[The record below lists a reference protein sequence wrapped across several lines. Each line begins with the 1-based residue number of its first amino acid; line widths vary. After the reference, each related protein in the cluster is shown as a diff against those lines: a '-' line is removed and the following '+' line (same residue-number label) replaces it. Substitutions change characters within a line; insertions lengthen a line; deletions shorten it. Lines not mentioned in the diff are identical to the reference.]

1 MGLQD
6 FGRRLRQTREARE
19 LSLEDAEQALR
30 IRKRILESFE
40 LGEFEHPSL
49 SVVQIN
55 GFIRNYARWL
65 GLEEDETLEQFE
77 AAKIDDSRRSR
88 RRPAKDKTL
97 PKRSTQELRAVNGGR
112 TITDTH
118 PTLPP
123 VKVKVAPPPVP
134 VAPPGANLRP
144 QRGAGVLTLLLRLVV
159 AVAALAIIAF
169 VGVQIWQSTPTGIVD
184 TGDDNPFA
192 QGPTVP
198 TFTLAPTATRVLPT
212 STAQSIRQTFGG
224 QGVLVTLTMRQR
236 TWLLVTVDQAQ
247 RFVGIARPGEILE
260 YSGISN
266 ITVRASNAEAL
277 DVIYNGQQQQPF
289 GARGQQVDVTFTTT
303 GLQISAG
310 QEPEIAAPA
319 ATAGNEV
326 GTLIAQQTPS
336 PTPGPSPTPTETLPP
351 TETPLPSSTPSVT
364 PLPSATPTASATPPP
379 TATAGPSPTA
389 TAILPPRAAAASP
402 TPTKSG

>member
-6 FGRRLRQTREARE
+6 FGRRLRQSREARE
-19 LSLEDAEQALR
+19 LSLADAEQALR

-65 GLEEDETLEQFE
+65 GLDEDETLEQFE
-77 AAKIDDSRRSR
+77 AAKVDDSRRSR
-88 RRPAKDKTL
+88 RRRKDKTL

-112 TITDTH
+112 SITDTH
-118 PTLPP
+118 PTLVP
-123 VKVKVAPPPVP
+123 VKVKVAPLPAP

-144 QRGAGVLTLLLRLVV
+144 QRGAGVLTLLLRLLV
-159 AVAALAIIAF
+159 AVGALAIIGF
-169 VGVQIWQSTPTGIVD
+169 VGVQIWQSTPTGIVA

-198 TFTLAPTATRVLPT
+198 TFTLAPTATRTLPT

-247 RFVGIARPGEILE
+247 RFSGIARPGEILE

-289 GARGQQVDVTFTTT
+289 GNRGQQVDVTFTTT
-303 GLQISAG
+303 GLEIRAG
-310 QEPEIAAPA
+310 QEAAVPAPA
-319 ATAGNEV
+319 ATAANDV

-351 TETPLPSSTPSVT
+351 TETPLPSATPSVT
-364 PLPSATPTASATPPP
+364 PLPSATPTFTATPPP

-389 TAILPPRAAAASP
+389 TAILPPRAAASSP